1 MIYSITGKDTG
12 FLIGDI
18 YFPSSLC
25 SKVILSDITSGNKL
39 NGILKGNYLYTNS
52 KKRYC
57 SLSSLLYYYNIE
69 IILKELKKY
78 NLVLNTYIAFKVT
91 SDFNYKRYKFGDSVS
106 SFLNSDYSYVIF
118 DTLRNKVIAFISL
131 DRDIYSES
139 KDIYLSYIESHEKGK
154 GVGKSIISW
163 LSGYFDTIH
172 GLSTYI
178 SLNFWLKLADVDS
191 STCKFSINNKDKEIK
206 NEV

>member
-12 FLIGDI
+12 FLIGDL

-25 SKVILSDITSGNKL
+25 SKLILSDITFSSSL

-57 SLSSLLYYYNIE
+57 SLPSLLCYYNIE

-91 SDFNYKRYKFGDSVS
+91 SDFNYKKYKFGDSVS
-106 SFLNSDYSYVIF
+106 SFLNSDYNYVIF
-118 DTLRNKVIAFISL
+118 DTTKNKVVAFTSL
-131 DRDIYSES
+131 DRDIYSDS
-139 KDIYLSYIESHEKGK
+139 KDLYLIYIESCEKGK
-154 GVGKSIISW
+154 GVGTSIINW

-178 SLNFWLKLADVDS
+178 SLNFWLKLASVDL